1 MGCVISSSAMKV
13 KKPSPYSYTRNL
25 GHLNV
30 LRMKKNN
37 LPHSPCRMTVW
48 IPPFHGFFQCMNLKK
63 ISGRMRKKTV
73 CIFKNVYF
81 KMYILKCIS
90 KIFSHSKAFS
100 ISLENGLSFDE
111 FKNFHNFFQ
120 ILSQE
125 LHILLL

>member
-1 MGCVISSSAMKV
+1 
-13 KKPSPYSYTRNL
+13 
-25 GHLNV
+25 
-30 LRMKKNN
+30 
-37 LPHSPCRMTVW
+37 
-48 IPPFHGFFQCMNLKK
+48 
-63 ISGRMRKKTV
+63 
-73 CIFKNVYF
+73 
-81 KMYILKCIS
+81 MYILKCIS